1 MASEPKPALVALRDR
16 RDKVIEIL
24 SDAFAGGLLELDA
37 FDERVD
43 LAHRADSVAA
53 LDRLVEDVAPIPAAA
68 GAPVAARDAAGVPA
82 AAGAPV
88 AASTAIELQRPEKQ
102 SLVAV
107 MGGVERKG
115 TWRVPRRLRV
125 LTVMGG
131 ADLDLREARLP
142 SGVTELRVT
151 AIMGGVDI
159 IVPPGL
165 AVEAHGWAI
174 MGGFDGVDRAPAEPD
189 PERPLL
195 RITGFAVMG
204 GISVRTRLPGESGLQ
219 AWRRERRE
227 RKQLREQA
235 KKQLPGGDDDK
246 K

>member
-24 SDAFAGGLLELDA
+24 SDAFAGGLLEPDA

-68 GAPVAARDAAGVPA
+68 EAPTA
-82 AAGAPV
+82 AAAAALAPV

-142 SGVTELRVT
+142 PGLTELRVT

-195 RITGFAVMG
+195 RISGFAVMG

-227 RKQLREQA
+227 RRQLRDQA
-235 KKQLPGGDDDK
+235 KKQLPGGDGDPRK

>member
-1 MASEPKPALVALRDR
+1 MAPEPKPSLVALRDR
-16 RDKVIEIL
+16 RDEVIEIL

-53 LDRLVEDVAPIPAAA
+53 LDRLVEDLAPIPATAEAA
-68 GAPVAARDAAGVPA
+68 APALAPAPVTAA
-82 AAGAPV
+82 
-88 AASTAIELQRPEKQ
+88 TAIELQRSEKQ

-115 TWRVPRRLRV
+115 AWRVPRRLRV

-142 SGVTELRVT
+142 PGVTELRVT
-151 AIMGGVDI
+151 SIMGGVDI

-174 MGGFDGVDRAPAEPD
+174 MGGFDGVDRAPAQPD

-235 KKQLPGGDDDK
+235 KRQLPPGDDDPDPK
-246 K
+246 

>member
-16 RDKVIEIL
+16 RDRVIEIL

-53 LDRLVEDVAPIPAAA
+53 LDRLVEDLAPLPAAA
-68 GAPVAARDAAGVPA
+68 ETPAAAIAPVAAT
-82 AAGAPV
+82 
-88 AASTAIELQRPEKQ
+88 TAIELQRPEKQ

-125 LTVMGG
+125 LAVMGG

-142 SGVTELRVT
+142 PGVTELRVT
-151 AIMGGVDI
+151 SIMGGVDI

-235 KKQLPGGDDDK
+235 KKQLPGGGDGDDDPK
-246 K
+246 

>member
-1 MASEPKPALVALRDR
+1 MASQPKPALVAVRDR
-16 RDKVIEIL
+16 RDEVIEIL
-24 SDAFAGGLLELDA
+24 SDAFAGGVLDLDV
-37 FDERVD
+37 FEDRVS

-53 LDRLVEDVAPIPAAA
+53 LDRLVEDLAPIAAA
-68 GAPVAARDAAGVPA
+68 AADAPGAAL
-82 AAGAPV
+82 APG
-88 AASTAIELQRPEKQ
+88 AASTAIELQRPDKQ

-115 TWRVPRRLRV
+115 SWRVPGRLQV
-125 LTVMGG
+125 FTLMGG
-131 ADLDLREARLP
+131 ADLDLREAQFP
-142 SGVTELRVT
+142 PGFTEIRVT
-151 AIMGGVDI
+151 SIMGGVDI

-174 MGGFDGVDRAPAEPD
+174 MGGFDGVDRAPARPD

-195 RITGFAVMG
+195 RISGFAVMG

-235 KKQLPGGDDDK
+235 KQQLPSGDDDNEK